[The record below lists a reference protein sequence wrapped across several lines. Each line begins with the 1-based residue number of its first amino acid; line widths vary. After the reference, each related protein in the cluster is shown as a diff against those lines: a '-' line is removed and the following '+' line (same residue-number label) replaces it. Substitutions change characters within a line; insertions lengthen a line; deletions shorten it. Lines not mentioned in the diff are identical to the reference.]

1 MVRTKASAIFSV
13 LMGGALLSTWVVL
26 FALGRVPEL
35 YTSPFDT
42 ILLLVAEALTGLSLI
57 AGGYGLLTRRAWG
70 LKLQLVAL
78 GMLLYCTIFSCGAL
92 GKSSLPVAIFFG
104 TVAVLTFGF
113 SLSLVRQE
121 SGDARI
127 L

>member
-13 LMGGALLSTWVVL
+13 LMGGSLLSTWIVL
-26 FALGRVPEL
+26 FAMGQVPEL
-35 YTSPFDT
+35 YTSPFET

-57 AGGYGLLTRRAWG
+57 AAGYGLLSGRVWG

-92 GKSSLPVAIFFG
+92 GQGNVLLAIFFG
-104 TVAVLTFGF
+104 TVATLAFIF
-113 SLSLVRQE
+113 SWSLVR
-121 SGDARI
+121 
-127 L
+127 